1 MRISDWSSDV
11 CSSDLV
17 ALEPCSTVTVALD
30 LVRSGEVAGAVV
42 PIENSVEG
50 SVPVTLDELA
60 TGDPLVIAAEATVP
74 IQFSLIALPGT
85 TLEAI
90 TVVGTPPHAAA
101 QPRTWV
107 APNLPQARVVH
118 TTPPA
123 PADRQRVA
131 EGTGW

>member
-11 CSSDLV
+11 CSSDLLGPAGTFTEQAARSLAPKLVPSIAPAQATGDQAPSV

-60 TGDPLVIAAEATVP
+60 TGDPLVIAAEAPVP

-85 TLEAI
+85 TRSEERR
-90 TVVGTPPHAAA
+90 VGKECV
-101 QPRTWV
+101 RTC
-107 APNLPQARVVH
+107 
-118 TTPPA
+118 
-123 PADRQRVA
+123 
-131 EGTGW
+131 